1 VLSVVQLY
9 ENFISSFSSKLN
21 QLQLMR
27 VLVAISKQYY
37 PSSPFAEAELGRAIE
52 FLESFRAQH
61 EDIGDEAFVLATME
75 VASLHIKAGRTAEA
89 KELIEVGSS
98 AAKKCV
104 DAPPVVPAT
113 VYRVSAELYK
123 VTGPAEDFF
132 LNAMQFMVHTDV
144 AALLPSTAAAWA
156 TDLALAALVGNNV
169 FNFGEIV
176 EHPVLASLEGT
187 DDAWLAELLAAFQ
200 TGDIDAFN
208 SLVSEHSAAY
218 ESNAA
223 LQAGQ
228 TTMKEKL
235 TLLCVMELVSNT
247 PPAERTLSFQAIA
260 EATRLGVEQV
270 EWMLM
275 RAISLKLIKASI
287 DEVEQTVQV
296 TFVQPRVLHSGQ
308 IAGLKEKFDAWG
320 RKVQET
326 LVSVEEATGELF
338 V

>member
-1 VLSVVQLY
+1 
-9 ENFISSFSSKLN
+9 
-21 QLQLMR
+21 MR
-27 VLVAISKQYY
+27 VLVSISKQYY
-37 PSSPFAEAELGRAIE
+37 PSTPYADAELGRAID
-52 FLESFRAQH
+52 FLEGFRAQRD
-61 EDIGDEAFVLATME
+61 EIGDEAFVLATME
-75 VASLHIKAGRTAEA
+75 VASLHIKAGHTAEA
-89 KELIEVGSS
+89 KDLIEVGSN
-98 AAKKCV
+98 AAKTCV
-104 DAPPVVPAT
+104 DAPPVVPAS
-113 VYRVSAELYK
+113 VHRVAAELYK

-132 LNAMQFMVHTDV
+132 VSAMQFLVHTD
-144 AALLPSTAAAWA
+144 ASTLPPPVAAAWA

-176 EHPVLASLEGT
+176 EHPILAALDGT
-187 DDAWLAELLAAFQ
+187 QDAWLAELLAAFQ

-208 SLVSEHSAAY
+208 GIVSENAAAY
-218 ESNAA
+218 ESNQA

-247 PPAERTLSFQAIA
+247 PPAERTLSFQTIA

-275 RAISLKLIKASI
+275 RAMSLKLLKGSI
-287 DEVEQTVQV
+287 DEVKQTVQI
-296 TFVQPRVLHSGQ
+296 TFVKPRVLHSAQ

-320 RKVQET
+320 RKVQDT